1 MDRRLVQNLVFRRM
15 PMNRY
20 GRKLK
25 KLGQTM
31 TEYIIIVALIA
42 VASIAVVTIFSD
54 QIRSLFAGS
63 AKQLAG
69 DDSATANDET
79 DGVDD
84 EVNKSMAD
92 W

>member
-1 MDRRLVQNLVFRRM
+1 MKK
-15 PMNRY
+15 Y
-20 GRKLK
+20 GKKLR

-42 VASIAVVTIFSD
+42 IASIAVVTIFSD

-63 AKQLAG
+63 AQQLAG
-69 DDSATANDET
+69 DDAATPSDET

-84 EVNKSMAD
+84 EVNKGITD

>member
-1 MDRRLVQNLVFRRM
+1 MKK
-15 PMNRY
+15 Y
-20 GRKLK
+20 SKKLK

-69 DDSATANDET
+69 QDADPDDQT

-84 EVNKSMAD
+84 EVNKTISD

>member
-1 MDRRLVQNLVFRRM
+1 MKKVA
-15 PMNRY
+15 
-20 GRKLK
+20 RKAMK
-25 KLGQTM
+25 RGQTM

-42 VASIAVVTIFSD
+42 IASIAVVTIFSD

-69 DDSATANDET
+69 DDGATPDDKT
-79 DGVDD
+79 GGVDD
-84 EVNKSMAD
+84 EVEKGITD

>member
-1 MDRRLVQNLVFRRM
+1 MKRAGLRL
-15 PMNRY
+15 
-20 GRKLK
+20 RKI
-25 KLGQTM
+25 GQTM

-42 VASIAVVTIFSD
+42 VASIAVVTIFSN

-69 DDSATANDET
+69 DDTASPDDKT
-79 DGVDD
+79 QGVDD
-84 EVNKSMAD
+84 KVERKLTD

>member
-1 MDRRLVQNLVFRRM
+1 
-15 PMNRY
+15 MNRY
-20 GRKLK
+20 GRKLR

-42 VASIAVVTIFSD
+42 IASIAVVTIFSD

-63 AKQLAG
+63 ARQLSG
-69 DDSATANDET
+69 DADAQPEDVT
-79 DGVDD
+79 GGLDD
-84 EVNKSMAD
+84 ALDDKGMGE